1 MKGSGFTQM
10 FFRRPHSEA
19 GAADFPLEAAAWPV
33 LIVNAQG
40 EITRGNAFAHAVF
53 GGADDQLPKRLVG
66 LWTPENGCSAEQFVR
81 QLDSGVAFVF
91 PLKLQTTKE
100 GSVAFVVHVSPWQQ
114 NGKKQFIFQV
124 HTKPTPR
131 NATPPESPAQVL
143 SGAADPPPAAPRNGP
158 SEETQTAPQAPD
170 SKAEPDALKVQ
181 QKLQCA
187 LQLTRTVSMDFN
199 NALTS
204 IMGHATHVLGLMPA
218 DHPWR
223 DSIQQIE
230 KAADRA
236 TQVAFD
242 LASFSQEEKPSD
254 TDTAGNLSRFV
265 RKLVDHYKGQSG
277 SGINWRLTLESRLFS
292 ASFSES
298 KLSQALEKI
307 LDNATEAV
315 GDGGTVSVSTQ
326 NCELTKPQEEG
337 SVTLPAGTYVCIEI
351 NDTGP
356 GIPSDVLPQ
365 IIEPF
370 FTTKPGHRG
379 LGLAWTYGIITNHG
393 GSVVITS
400 PPGQGTTVRVYL
412 PAHRKPVEDVAL
424 EDEDLRG
431 NKTVLFV
438 DDDALL
444 LKMSEIVVSSFGYR
458 VLTAANGRQ
467 ALDIIERPG
476 QQIDLVVT
484 DLVMPHMD
492 GYQLI
497 RHLRQVAPGIRIVST
512 SGNFRTGNQE
522 LGVGYLQKPYAS
534 RDLLRVVKE
543 AFQKPAPGEGNAS
556 TSASLTTAKNDEL
569 EVLHLGQS

>member
-1 MKGSGFTQM
+1 
-10 FFRRPHSEA
+10 
-19 GAADFPLEAAAWPV
+19 L
-33 LIVNAQG
+33 
-40 EITRGNAFAHAVF
+40 
-53 GGADDQLPKRLVG
+53 
-66 LWTPENGCSAEQFVR
+66 R

-100 GSVAFVVHVSPWQQ
+100 GAVAFVVHVSPWHQ
-114 NGKKQFIFQV
+114 NAKKQFIFQV
-124 HTKPTPR
+124 HTRPTPR
-131 NATPPESPAQVL
+131 NAAPAEPPAQVL
-143 SGAADPPPAAPRNGP
+143 PEMAAPTPAAPGQESRD
-158 SEETQTAPQAPD
+158 ETAKAPLTPPAPEA
-170 SKAEPDALKVQ
+170 KADADAVKLQ

-204 IMGHATHVLGLMPA
+204 IMGHATHVLGQMPA

-254 TDTAGNLSRFV
+254 IDTAGNLSKFV
-265 RKLVDHYKGQSG
+265 RKLVDHYKLKSG
-277 SGINWRLTLESRLFS
+277 SGVKWRLTLESRLFS

-315 GDGGTVSVSTQ
+315 GEDGTVSVSTL
-326 NCELTKPQEEG
+326 NCELTQPQEEG
-337 SVTLPAGTYVCIEI
+337 RVTLPAGTYVCIEI
-351 NDTGP
+351 NDTGL
-356 GIPSDVLPQ
+356 GIPAEVLPQ

-370 FTTKPGHRG
+370 FTTKAGHRG

-393 GSVVITS
+393 GSLVITS

-412 PAHRKPVEDVAL
+412 PAHQKAVEEVTL

-467 ALDIIERPG
+467 ALDIIEQPG
-476 QQIDLVVT
+476 QQVDLVVT

-512 SGNFRTGNQE
+512 SGNVRTGNQD
-522 LGVGYLQKPYAS
+522 LGVSYLQKPYAS

-543 AFQKPAPGEGNAS
+543 AFQKPAPGDANAS
-556 TSASLTTAKNDEL
+556 TSSTTTNTEAL
-569 EVLHLGQS
+569 EALHLGQS